1 MISYFRSVLAGL
13 ARVSRRRAP
22 IASLSFVRP
31 YFFVEYRTESIGW
44 GMKNIFL
51 SNEDLLLDFV
61 KQGSLQ
67 GYIVV
72 RVRVM
77 SPGYMHDSK
86 FWHFEDLI
94 ALWEAEE
101 PNMYEPALLYTLS
114 TGVELVKSAS
124 FTPIE
129 HLGKRK
135 LIYRAP

>member
-1 MISYFRSVLAGL
+1 MLIKKRW
-13 ARVSRRRAP
+13 ARPHQAHITSQNAP
-22 IASLSFVRP
+22 QLWQFIQAAPSEEGADWRQPL
-31 YFFVEYRTESIGW
+31 
-44 GMKNIFL
+44 
-51 SNEDLLLDFV
+51 
-61 KQGSLQ
+61 
-67 GYIVV
+67 V
-72 RVRVM
+72 RVLQKVR
-77 SPGYMHDSK
+77 SDSGGVHAHAAK